1 MRASLITKDF
11 ERCRIIR
18 LLYYNNN
25 QPPLITIVDE
35 IEVLPTQ
42 STITYT
48 DTGNSYMGDISIDEF
63 NSLTGYQFIGT
74 TLTKMQNRLF
84 VADITEDTW
93 DPGFFD
99 ARAYRCNASGTV
111 ALQSSDATKSL
122 SFNIDSYD
130 LSSIPED
137 HDCINPYNDLEYAT
151 CSSDNLYVYGVSSG
165 GSRKL
170 GGHGLN
176 IDYSFITTNVVLA
189 NDTNPLLSNDCSM
202 NVDSRVLLSLGR
214 NEIGSST

>member
-1 MRASLITKDF
+1 
-11 ERCRIIR
+11 
-18 LLYYNNN
+18 
-25 QPPLITIVDE
+25 
-35 IEVLPTQ
+35 
-42 STITYT
+42 
-48 DTGNSYMGDISIDEF
+48 
-63 NSLTGYQFIGT
+63 
-74 TLTKMQNRLF
+74 MQNRLF

-111 ALQSSDATKSL
+111 ALQSSDTTKSL

-137 HDCINPYNDLEYAT
+137 HDCINPYNNLEYAT

-170 GGHGLN
+170 GGRGLN
-176 IDYSFITTNVVLA
+176 IDYSFITTNVILA
-189 NDTNPLLSNDCSM
+189 DDSGTLLSNDCSM
-202 NVDSRVLLSLGR
+202 NVDSRVLLTLGR